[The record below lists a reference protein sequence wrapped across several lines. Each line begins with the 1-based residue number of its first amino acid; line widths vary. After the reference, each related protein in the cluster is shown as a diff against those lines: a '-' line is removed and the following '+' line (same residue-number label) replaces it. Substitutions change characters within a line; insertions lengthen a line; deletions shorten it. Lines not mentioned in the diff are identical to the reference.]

1 MEDKPMKKVKKQ
13 LLFRQMIGLFSL
25 LFVVVPFS
33 LARDGSVKFTVT
45 IKNGGTCQ
53 VHSGY
58 ENQQVALGTV
68 YANELSTA
76 NQTAGEKDF
85 DLWVEDCGD
94 LISETNKLKF
104 VLMNTTN
111 FNLLA
116 KGVLPN
122 LETGANKDSVGVQ
135 LLTKKNNPVEIKYN
149 ALQLPYEGLVSSP
162 NGDTLGAEDVAGQAH
177 AFKLPLKARFYAIT
191 DGKGDKAGD
200 VRAEVI
206 FAAFYE

>member
-1 MEDKPMKKVKKQ
+1 MKKVKKQ
-13 LLFRQMIGLFSL
+13 RLFRQIIGLFSL
-25 LFVVVPFS
+25 LFVTP
-33 LARDGSVKFTVT
+33 LGATPDGSVKFTVT

-58 ENQQVALGTV
+58 ENKQVDLGTV

-85 DLWVEDCGD
+85 DLWVEECGE
-94 LISETNKLKF
+94 LINETNKLKF

-111 FNLLA
+111 KTSLLA

-135 LLTKKNNPVEIKYN
+135 LLTEQGNPIEIKYN
-149 ALQLPYEGLVSSP
+149 ASPSPTETLVSSS
-162 NGDTLGAEDVAGQAH
+162 NGNTLGAKAVTGQNH

-191 DGKGDKAGD
+191 NGKDDKAGD

>member
-1 MEDKPMKKVKKQ
+1 MKKLKKQ
-13 LLFRQMIGLFSL
+13 GLFRQIIGLFSL
-25 LFVVVPFS
+25 LFVAPFS
-33 LARDGSVKFTVT
+33 SASDGRVTFTVT

-58 ENQQVALGTV
+58 ENKQVDLGTV

-76 NQTAGEKDF
+76 NNTAGEKDF
-85 DLWVEDCGD
+85 DLWVEECGD
-94 LISETNKLKF
+94 LINETNKLKF

-111 FNLLA
+111 KPSLLD

-135 LLTKKNNPVEIKYN
+135 LLTKKGSPIEIKYN
-149 ALQLPYEGLVSSP
+149 ASSSPTETLVLSP
-162 NGDTLGAEDVAGQAH
+162 NGDTLGAEVVIGKKH

-191 DGKGDKAGD
+191 GGKNDKAGD

>member
-1 MEDKPMKKVKKQ
+1 MKKVKKQ
-13 LLFRQMIGLFSL
+13 RLFRPMIGLFSL
-25 LFVVVPFS
+25 LFVAPFGS
-33 LARDGSVKFTVT
+33 ASDGQVKFTVT

-58 ENQQVALGTV
+58 ENKQVDLGTV

-85 DLWVEDCGD
+85 DLWVEECGE
-94 LISETNKLKF
+94 LINETNKLKF

-111 FNLLA
+111 KTSLLA

-135 LLTKKNNPVEIKYN
+135 LLTEQGNPIAIKYN
-149 ALQLPYEGLVSSP
+149 ASSSPTETLVSSS
-162 NGDTLGAEDVAGQAH
+162 NGNTLGAKAVTGQNH

-191 DGKGDKAGD
+191 DGKDDKAGD

>member
-1 MEDKPMKKVKKQ
+1 MKKVKRQ
-13 LLFRQMIGLFSL
+13 RLFCQMIGGFSL
-25 LFVVVPFS
+25 LLAAVPFS
-33 LARDGSVKFTVT
+33 LASDGSVKFTVT

-58 ENQQVALGTV
+58 ENKQVNLGTV

-85 DLWVEDCGD
+85 DLWVEECGD
-94 LISETNKLKF
+94 LINETNKLKF

-111 FNLLA
+111 KPDLLV

-135 LLTKKNNPVEIKYN
+135 LLTKQGNPVEIKYN
-149 ALQLPYEGLVSSP
+149 ALPFPTETLVSSP
-162 NGDTLGAEDVAGQAH
+162 NGNTLGAEAVAGQKH

-191 DGKGDKAGD
+191 DGKNDKAGD

>member
-1 MEDKPMKKVKKQ
+1 MKKVKKQ

-25 LFVVVPFS
+25 LFAVVPFS

-76 NQTAGEKDF
+76 NHTAGEKGF
-85 DLWVEDCGD
+85 ELLVEECGD

-122 LETGANKDSVGVQ
+122 LETGANKNSVGVQ
-135 LLTKKNNPVEIKYN
+135 LSTKKGDPVEIKYN

-162 NGDTLGAEDVAGQAH
+162 NGDTLGAEAVAGQAH

-191 DGKGDKAGD
+191 DGKDDKAGD

>member
-1 MEDKPMKKVKKQ
+1 MKKVKKQ
-13 LLFRQMIGLFSL
+13 RLFRQMIGLFSL
-25 LFVVVPFS
+25 LFAVVPFS

-68 YANELSTA
+68 YANELSIA

-122 LETGANKDSVGVQ
+122 LETGANKNSVGVQ
-135 LLTKKNNPVEIKYN
+135 LSTKKGDPVEIKYN
-149 ALQLPYEGLVSSP
+149 VLPFPNEGLVSSP
-162 NGDTLGAEDVAGQAH
+162 NGDTLGAEAVAGQVH

-191 DGKGDKAGD
+191 DGKDDKAGD

>member
-1 MEDKPMKKVKKQ
+1 MKKVKKQ
-13 LLFRQMIGLFSL
+13 RLFRQMIGLFSL
-25 LFVVVPFS
+25 LFVAPFS
-33 LARDGSVKFTVT
+33 SASDGRVTFTVT

-53 VHSGY
+53 VRSGY
-58 ENQQVALGTV
+58 ENKQVDLGTV

-76 NQTAGEKDF
+76 NQTAGETAF
-85 DLWVEDCGD
+85 DLWVEECGD
-94 LISETNKLKF
+94 LINETNKLKF

-111 FNLLA
+111 KPSLLV

-122 LETGANKDSVGVQ
+122 LEMGANKDSVGVQ
-135 LLTKKNNPVEIKYN
+135 LLTKTGNPIEIKYN
-149 ALQLPYEGLVSSP
+149 ALPLPTEALVSSP
-162 NGDTLGAEDVAGQAH
+162 NGNTLGAEAVTGQNH

-191 DGKGDKAGD
+191 NGKDDKAGD

>member
-1 MEDKPMKKVKKQ
+1 MKKVKKQ
-13 LLFRQMIGLFSL
+13 GLFRQIIGLFSL
-25 LFVVVPFS
+25 LFVAP
-33 LARDGSVKFTVT
+33 LGATPDGWVKFTVT

-53 VHSGY
+53 VRSGY
-58 ENQQVALGTV
+58 ENKQVDLGTV

-76 NQTAGEKDF
+76 NQTAGETAF
-85 DLWVEDCGD
+85 DLWVEECGD
-94 LISETNKLKF
+94 LINETNKLKF
-104 VLMNTTN
+104 VLMNTAN
-111 FNLLA
+111 KPSLLA

-135 LLTKKNNPVEIKYN
+135 LLTKTGNPIEIKYN
-149 ALQLPYEGLVSSP
+149 ALPLPTEALVSSP
-162 NGDTLGAEDVAGQAH
+162 NGNTLGAEAVTGQKH

-191 DGKGDKAGD
+191 DGKNDKAGD

>member
-1 MEDKPMKKVKKQ
+1 MKKLKKQ
-13 LLFRQMIGLFSL
+13 GLFRQIIGLFSL
-25 LFVVVPFS
+25 LFVAPFGS
-33 LARDGSVKFTVT
+33 ASDGQVKFTVT

-53 VHSGY
+53 VRSGY
-58 ENQQVALGTV
+58 ENKQVDLGTV

-85 DLWVEDCGD
+85 DLWVEECGD
-94 LISETNKLKF
+94 LINETNKLKF

-111 FNLLA
+111 KTSLLA

-135 LLTKKNNPVEIKYN
+135 LLTEQGNPIEIKYN
-149 ALQLPYEGLVSSP
+149 ALPLPTEALVSSS
-162 NGDTLGAEDVAGQAH
+162 NGNTLGAKAVTGQNH

-191 DGKGDKAGD
+191 DGKDDKAGD

>member
-1 MEDKPMKKVKKQ
+1 MKKVKKQ
-13 LLFRQMIGLFSL
+13 RLFRQIIGLFSL
-25 LFVVVPFS
+25 LFVAPFS
-33 LARDGSVKFTVT
+33 SASDGRVTFTVT

-58 ENQQVALGTV
+58 ENKQVALGTV

-76 NQTAGEKDF
+76 NNTAGEKDF
-85 DLWVEDCGD
+85 DLWVEECGD
-94 LISETNKLKF
+94 LINETNKLKF

-111 FNLLA
+111 KPSLLD

-135 LLTKKNNPVEIKYN
+135 IITKKGSPIKIKYN
-149 ALQLPYEGLVSSP
+149 ASSSPTEALVSSP
-162 NGDTLGAEDVAGQAH
+162 NGDTLGAEAVTGQNH

-191 DGKGDKAGD
+191 NGKNDKAGD

>member
-1 MEDKPMKKVKKQ
+1 MKKVKKQ
-13 LLFRQMIGLFSL
+13 RLFRQMIGLFSL
-25 LFVVVPFS
+25 LFAVVPFS

-58 ENQQVALGTV
+58 ENKQVDLGTV
-68 YANELSTA
+68 YANELSSA

-111 FNLLA
+111 KPDLLA

-122 LETGANKDSVGVQ
+122 LAAGANKDSVGVQ
-135 LLTKKNNPVEIKYN
+135 LLTKKDNPVEIKYN

-162 NGDTLGAEDVAGQAH
+162 NGDTLGAEAVAGQAH

-191 DGKGDKAGD
+191 DGKDDKAGY

>member
-1 MEDKPMKKVKKQ
+1 MKKVKKQ
-13 LLFRQMIGLFSL
+13 RLFRPMIGLFSL
-25 LFVVVPFS
+25 LFVAPFGS
-33 LARDGSVKFTVT
+33 ASDGQVKFTVT

-58 ENQQVALGTV
+58 ENKQVDLGTV

-85 DLWVEDCGD
+85 DLWVEECGE
-94 LISETNKLKF
+94 LINETNKLKF

-111 FNLLA
+111 KTSLLA

-135 LLTKKNNPVEIKYN
+135 LLTEQGNPIAIKYN
-149 ALQLPYEGLVSSP
+149 ASSFPTETLVSSS
-162 NGDTLGAEDVAGQAH
+162 NGNTLGAKAVTGQNH

-191 DGKGDKAGD
+191 NGKDDKAGD

>member
-1 MEDKPMKKVKKQ
+1 MKKVKKQ
-13 LLFRQMIGLFSL
+13 RLFRQMIGLFSL
-25 LFVVVPFS
+25 LFLAPFGS
-33 LARDGSVKFTVT
+33 ASDGWVKFTVT

-58 ENQQVALGTV
+58 ENKQVDLGTV

-85 DLWVEDCGD
+85 DLWVEKCGE
-94 LISETNKLKF
+94 LINETNKLKF

-111 FNLLA
+111 KPSLLA
-116 KGVLPN
+116 QGVLPN

-135 LLTKKNNPVEIKYN
+135 LLTKQGHPVKIQYN
-149 ALQLPYEGLVSSP
+149 ASPSPTETLVSSP
-162 NGDTLGAEDVAGQAH
+162 NGDTLGAEAVAGQDH

-191 DGKGDKAGD
+191 DGKDDKAGD

>member
-1 MEDKPMKKVKKQ
+1 MEDKLMKKVKKQ
-13 LLFRQMIGLFSL
+13 GLFRQIIGLFSL
-25 LFVVVPFS
+25 LFVTPFS
-33 LARDGSVKFTVT
+33 SASDGWVKFTVT

-58 ENQQVALGTV
+58 ENKQVDLGTV

-76 NQTAGEKDF
+76 NHTAGEKDF
-85 DLWVEDCGD
+85 DLWVEECGD
-94 LISETNKLKF
+94 LINETNKLKF

-111 FNLLA
+111 KPNLLA

-135 LLTKKNNPVEIKYN
+135 LLTKQGNPVEIKYN
-149 ALQLPYEGLVSSP
+149 ASSSP
-162 NGDTLGAEDVAGQAH
+162 TETLVLSSNGDTLGAEAVTGQKH

-191 DGKGDKAGD
+191 DGKDDKAGD